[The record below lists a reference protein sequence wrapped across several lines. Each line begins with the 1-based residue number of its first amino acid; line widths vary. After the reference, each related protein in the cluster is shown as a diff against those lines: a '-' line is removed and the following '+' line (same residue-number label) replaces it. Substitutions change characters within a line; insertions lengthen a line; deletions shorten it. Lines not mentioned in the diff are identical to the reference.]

1 MIISFVI
8 VLIVSILI
16 IIYLPKYQINQLES
30 TNGLEI
36 KNIENELR
44 KTIIQLMGGI
54 FLIIGILFSWITYTQ
69 TKERDFSEQINKIIS
84 LMGNDKDYI
93 KIGAIYSL
101 EQIINNDSNNSIILD
116 ILTSYIRD
124 NAKLE
129 NKIHLSNNN
138 ELRQAVVKV
147 ISKIRKYNSDM
158 QIDLSSIDLSNLFLQ
173 SINLKNIKFIDSS
186 FHSSDLKNTNFDNGI
201 LSGSSFD
208 NANLE
213 NTSFKNTDLRYASF
227 RKANIRNVNFSG
239 ADLSGITGYDKKQIL
254 QQSITDN
261 KTIFP

>member
-1 MIISFVI
+1 MIVFFVI

-30 TNGLEI
+30 SDGLEI

-44 KTIIQLMGGI
+44 KTVIQLMGGI
-54 FLIIGILFSWITYTQ
+54 FLIIGIFFSWITYTQ

-101 EQIINNDSNNSIILD
+101 EQIINNENNNSIILE

-129 NKIHLSNNN
+129 NKIHSSNN

-147 ISKIRKYNSDM
+147 ISNVRKYDSDM
-158 QIDLSSIDLSNLFLQ
+158 QIDLSSIDLSTLFLQ
-173 SINLKNIKFIDSS
+173 SMNLKNIKFIGSS
-186 FHSSDLKNTNFDNGI
+186 FHSSDLKNTSFDYGI
-201 LSGSSFD
+201 LSGSLFD

-227 RKANIRNVNFSG
+227 KKANIRNANFSG